1 MEFEVERMEPL
12 FKDQAEYDA
21 FLDRHGNNHVTTG
34 DIASYKGN
42 CYLGI
47 DAGSTTTK
55 VALVGE
61 DGSLLYSFYSN
72 NNGSPLATCIRSI
85 KEIYRTSSGRRAYRT
100 LLLYRLR
107 RGSDQSC
114 LNAG

>member
-21 FLDRHGNNHVTTG
+21 FLDRHSNNHVTTG
-34 DIASYKGN
+34 DIASYKGD

-61 DGSLLYSFYSN
+61 DGSLLYSFT
-72 NNGSPLATCIRSI
+72 ATTTEARSRPVSVRSRRSTVFFL
-85 KEIYRTSSGRRAYRT
+85 RTRISCTPVLPVTA
-100 LLLYRLR
+100 RL
-107 RGSDQSC
+107 
-114 LNAG
+114 